1 MGQDVLV
8 GGPGD
13 DTYVIGDAADTI
25 VETRT
30 GGDDTVLAA
39 TSYALP
45 PSWRRCASPAP
56 RRPSVSATTSQHV
69 DLARVGCRA
78 LRLKGND
85 TLEGSPN
92 SERLDGGPGADLM
105 IGNGG
110 FDAFIVDSVSDVVR
124 GTSGSVNASV
134 SFALPDGL
142 SSLYGVGSAR
152 KLVGNDGTTRSTG
165 RTATT
170 SLPARQG
177 LDTLFGLGGADEI
190 DGGPDGDFIYGGKGN
205 DRLTGGGGADRFKF
219 TDADFGRDVVTDFRP
234 DERDVVS
241 FLAKDFATPSA
252 ALQAVRYK
260 DGDAIW
266 NFADGRQVVLGKR
279 HQPHGRRHRHRLKRR
294 LPGRQSGSR
303 LVPRTDRPAPPDH
316 PGDEAGPVEQSAPG
330 GVQHVEAAGV
340 GAEGGS
346 TQR

>member
-1 MGQDVLV
+1 MIA
-8 GGPGD
+8 P
-13 DTYVIGDAADTI
+13 
-25 VETRT
+25 
-30 GGDDTVLAA
+30 
-39 TSYALP
+39 
-45 PSWRRCASPAP
+45 ASGAG
-56 RRPSVSATTSQHV
+56 
-69 DLARVGCRA
+69 LYG
-78 LRLKGND
+78 LKGND
-85 TLEGSPN
+85 TLKGSPN

-110 FDAFIVDSVSDVVR
+110 FDSFIVDSVGDVVR

-142 SSLYGVGSAR
+142 SSLYGIGSAR
-152 KLVGNDGTTRSTG
+152 KLVGNDGTNTIYGTDADNVIAG
-165 RTATT
+165 KA
-170 SLPARQG
+170 G

-260 DGDAIW
+260 DGNAIW
-266 NFADGRQVVLGKR
+266 TFADGRQVVLESVIS
-279 HQPHGRRHRHRLKRR
+279 L
-294 LPGRQSGSR
+294 
-303 LVPRTDRPAPPDH
+303 TADDI
-316 PGDEAGPVEQSAPG
+316 DID
-330 GVQHVEAAGV
+330 
-340 GAEGGS
+340 
-346 TQR
+346 